1 MSTHPIGN
9 TSLTTIAVP
18 IEIKRRAQ
26 AHGLNVSHVCREAI
40 RLKVELMDR
49 AVKLDRMRGKK
60 VKNYSATL
68 EPFDSLD
75 GVIDTSCD
83 DIVEADK

>member
-1 MSTHPIGN
+1 MDW
-9 TSLTTIAVP
+9 IA
-18 IEIKRRAQ
+18 KR
-26 AHGLNVSHVCREAI
+26 
-40 RLKVELMDR
+40 DR
-49 AVKLDRMRGKK
+49 S
-60 VKNYSATL
+60 YTATL

>member
-1 MSTHPIGN
+1 MLIMSTHPIGN

-49 AVKLDRMRGKK
+49 AVKLDRMRDKS
-60 VKNYSATL
+60 YTATL